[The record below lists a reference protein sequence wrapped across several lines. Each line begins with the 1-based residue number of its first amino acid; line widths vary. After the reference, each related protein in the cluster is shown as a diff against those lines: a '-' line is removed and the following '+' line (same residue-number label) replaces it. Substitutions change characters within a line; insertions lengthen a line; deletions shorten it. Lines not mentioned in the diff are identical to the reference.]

1 MGDEHEGGMM
11 ERMDAS
17 HDPSIACRQG
27 TRRHGDGAPRRTGQ
41 RIATALA
48 AATLLVVALQ
58 TLLPAAPVAAGEPF
72 RINLYHRNDFVSQA
86 TKKQCVAGA
95 MQTMLNIALPGND
108 GSAAFQKRLANL
120 AKKLSEARDGGTE
133 PLGWARGLEELGA
146 GPYEVRVVD
155 TRKEAVRVAAQAL
168 RETRRPVGLLAWRGA
183 HAWVMHGF
191 VADADPALTD
201 EFTVSGLYIS
211 DPWYPRI
218 SSIWGASNPPNT
230 LVPVGR
236 LPEDYKPW
244 RRPTAKYPDMD
255 GRYVLVVPVPVVLE
269 PASVV
274 GVRVVAG
281 VRLVPA

>member
-1 MGDEHEGGMM
+1 MDTS
-11 ERMDAS
+11 RDAS
-17 HDPSIACRQG
+17 MTGRLE
-27 TRRHGDGAPRRTGQ
+27 APRQAGRTPRRAG
-41 RIATALA
+41 RRVIAALP
-48 AATLLVVALQ
+48 ATILLVVLLQ
-58 TLLPAAPVAAGEPF
+58 ALLPAAPVAAGEPF

-108 GSAAFQKRLANL
+108 GSAAFQKRLAKL

-155 TRKEAVRVAAQAL
+155 TRKEAVRVAALAL

-191 VADADPALTD
+191 VADRDPALAED
-201 EFTVSGLYIS
+201 FTVSGLYIS

-218 SSIWGASNPPNT
+218 SSIWGPSNPPNT
-230 LVPVGR
+230 LVPVKR

-244 RRPTAKYPDMD
+244 RRPTAKYPGMD

-269 PASVV
+269 PAAAASF
-274 GVRVVAG
+274 GA
-281 VRLVPA
+281 VPA